1 MTPWQIAGTA
11 TGVITTIGAMLGT
24 FFLID
29 DRYAH
34 REEFQTGLVNAKNEI
49 ITEMRRE
56 VVLNRSVMIEAMQ
69 READDLDFQ
78 MELLR
83 AKGETIPR
91 YMKEKHLLIIRQ
103 IEEIRG

>member
-34 REEFQTGLVNAKNEI
+34 HKDVQNAKNEI
-49 ITEMRRE
+49 ITELRTE
-56 VVLNRSVMIEAMQ
+56 VVRNRAVMIETMVL
-69 READDLDFQ
+69 EADDLEYQ
-78 MELLR
+78 MDQLAE
-83 AKGETIPR
+83 KGEAIPR
-91 YMKEKHLLIIRQ
+91 YMIERHKGILRQVKEL
-103 IEEIRG
+103 RGED